1 MEEEARSG
9 GPGGEKS
16 DSCLPLGL
24 SSRWGLKKDGDP
36 QKARVKVEAGGF
48 HPTSC
53 LGFAQTSWPISPHQQ
68 GAVCHIRAET
78 TLKSKGMQKR
88 GAGSLEVPTGRG
100 GQDPQ
105 PRLRP

>member
-1 MEEEARSG
+1 MGWRKRQEVEGQEG
-9 GPGGEKS
+9 KS
-16 DSCLPLGL
+16 DSCLPSAEL
-24 SSRWGLKKDGDP
+24 SWGLKKDGDP
-36 QKARVKVEAGGF
+36 QKPESKWKQGGF

-88 GAGSLEVPTGRG
+88 GAGSLKFPQAGW
-100 GQDPQ
+100 QAPQ